1 MHLCLSSTSIERLH
15 TMFGNLFVCR
25 LNSGHL
31 GLTTTRHY
39 YYMLN
44 TLQSIHIFKCMVF
57 CTQRFSCSIPPL
69 FYIYPIPL
77 QQNSYGFPF
86 IYLIL
91 FQPQNRQ
98 PPPIKRTSLLPWFSS
113 PPLQFAFT
121 LPPPT
126 PHAQRMLI
134 SHGTVSIVTD
144 IIFSV
149 YVLTSLL
156 WSIHKYF
163 ISAC

>member
-1 MHLCLSSTSIERLH
+1 
-15 TMFGNLFVCR
+15 MFGNLFVCR

-86 IYLIL
+86 ISNTISATKPTTATDQENVSSSMVL
-91 FQPQNRQ
+91 F
-98 PPPIKRTSLLPWFSS
+98 TASS
-113 PPLQFAFT
+113 VLFYSSY
-121 LPPPT
+121 
-126 PHAQRMLI
+126 PHCLCTTDVNI
-134 SHGTVSIVTD
+134 SCSGTVSIVTD

-149 YVLTSLL
+149 YVPTSLL

-163 ISAC
+163 ISGC